1 MRHLSLAAIALLALA
16 TPVLAEDFDTPEA
29 LLEAFY
35 APYFGEAEFEDETP
49 FRSEAL
55 NALYAADE
63 ARTPEGEMGALSFDP
78 YVDGQDM
85 QLADFEIGEPVI
97 TDDVAEVEVTFTN
110 FGEPRELEYR
120 LVFENGGWRIDD
132 VASMLP
138 GSEYRLTEILAG
150 AL

>member
-1 MRHLSLAAIALLALA
+1 MRLFSLATAALFALA
-16 TPVLAEDFDTPEA
+16 APAVAEQFDSPEA
-29 LLEAFY
+29 LLDAFY
-35 APYFGEAEFEDETP
+35 APYFGEAEFGDETP
-49 FRSEAL
+49 FRSDAL
-55 NALYAADE
+55 NALYEADA

-110 FGEPRELEYR
+110 FGEPRELVFT
-120 LVFENGGWRIDD
+120 LVFEDGGWRIDD
-132 VASMLP
+132 VASVLP

-150 AL
+150 TP

>member
-1 MRHLSLAAIALLALA
+1 MRHLSLAAVALLALA

-35 APYFGEAEFEDETP
+35 APYFGEAEFSDESP

-85 QLADFEIGEPVI
+85 DLADFEIGEPVI
-97 TDDVAEVEVTFTN
+97 EGDVAEVEVTFTN

-120 LVFENGGWRIDD
+120 LVLEDGGWRIDD
-132 VASMLP
+132 VASTLP

-150 AL
+150 EL